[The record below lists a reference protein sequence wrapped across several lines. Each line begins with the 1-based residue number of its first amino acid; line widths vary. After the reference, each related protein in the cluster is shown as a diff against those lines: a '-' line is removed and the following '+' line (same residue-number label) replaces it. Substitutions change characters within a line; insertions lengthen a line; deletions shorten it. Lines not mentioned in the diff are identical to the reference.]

1 MKTYENLKIAKNEC
15 FALFG
20 KLGGEIYALTHGKL
34 SEAGKARL
42 LISGADILGKKLI
55 SENKKKF
62 IRAERQYLITNR
74 CIYSI
79 FSSAR
84 GYFLGAVCFTSLQES
99 AEVALK
105 EFGEF
110 SISEWYHP
118 NMLQF

>member
-15 FALFG
+15 FAHFG
-20 KLGGEIYALTHGKL
+20 KLGSEIYALTHGKL
-34 SEAGKARL
+34 SEEGKAHL

-55 SENKKKF
+55 PEKKKKF
-62 IRAERQYLITNR
+62 IRAEKQYLITNR
-74 CIYSI
+74 CVYSI
-79 FSSAR
+79 CGYRR
-84 GYFLGAVCFTSLQES
+84 GYFLGAVCFTALQES
-99 AEVALK
+99 AEGALK